1 MIKDSEWGSSKRP
14 TISQEQHAPLPQAW
28 FEELSGMGGGG
39 RIHSELDVS
48 RHLLASGLGSD
59 PSRPCR

>member
-39 RIHSELDVS
+39 SDSLRARCVQAS
-48 RHLLASGLGSD
+48 SGLGIGK
-59 PSRPCR
+59 